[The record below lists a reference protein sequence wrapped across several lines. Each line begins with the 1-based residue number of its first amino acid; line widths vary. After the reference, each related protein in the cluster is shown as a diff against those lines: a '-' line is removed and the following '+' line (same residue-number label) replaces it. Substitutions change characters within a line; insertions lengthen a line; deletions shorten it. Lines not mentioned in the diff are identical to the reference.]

1 MPAGSEQGEDGD
13 GVPEAEGDPG
23 EGAARTPELDGIR
36 RSVSS
41 SSVTVMENLSFSTVA
56 NGN

>member
-1 MPAGSEQGEDGD
+1 VPAGSEQGKDGD

-23 EGAARTPELDGIR
+23 EGTARTPELEGIR
-36 RSVSS
+36 RSVAS
-41 SSVTVMENLSFSTVA
+41 SSVTVLENLSFSTVA